1 MNILIKF
8 LIQYDDDEIGSLDT
22 YHINQ
27 QGASIQDD
35 LVKQTVEQ
43 FEQQQMQT
51 DEKIERIAI
60 EKTKRLAERLLN
72 EPEKTTTITIPDD
85 EKDDEKWDCETIL
98 TTYSNTFN
106 HPKLITQIPTNKIR
120 LSKKN
125 WFTIN

>member
-1 MNILIKF
+1 MK
-8 LIQYDDDEIGSLDT
+8 
-22 YHINQ
+22 
-27 QGASIQDD
+27 
-35 LVKQTVEQ
+35 
-43 FEQQQMQT
+43 
-51 DEKIERIAI
+51 KIERIAI